1 MTTFTKDGIE
11 FAEFNQTE
19 ENFIMETMSDGSVEA
34 YEDLF
39 KDLLGLE
46 LYFRKVTTRKG
57 KNTYQPLPRLM
68 IPLNMPPEFSAVN

>member
-19 ENFIMETMSDGSVEA
+19 EEFIMETMGDGSVEA
-34 YEDLF
+34 HDDLF
-39 KDLLGLE
+39 NSILGLE

-68 IPLNMPPEFSAVN
+68 MSLNMPPESSVSN